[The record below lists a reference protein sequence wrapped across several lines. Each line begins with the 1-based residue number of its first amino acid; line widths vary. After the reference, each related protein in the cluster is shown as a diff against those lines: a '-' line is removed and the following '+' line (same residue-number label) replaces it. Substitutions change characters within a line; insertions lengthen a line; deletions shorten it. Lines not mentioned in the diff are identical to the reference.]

1 MSEENEE
8 IKNND
13 DDLGEDS
20 NSKEAPWQIQDLH
33 ELLTLSTVE
42 EKSQNEFQHILA
54 LDADLSSMTSFYQAY
69 VRTFNDIHNR
79 SQARGDRNCRT
90 VPFSE
95 EFYYSLPTPIEELV
109 LHVLA
114 KARELQSSNRFPEYD
129 FVNHMGNFLT
139 LTQDPA
145 FSVEPISETNRQQLI
160 DFNIATQARQDRYLV
175 RGEAFNN

>member
-1 MSEENEE
+1 
-8 IKNND
+8 
-13 DDLGEDS
+13 
-20 NSKEAPWQIQDLH
+20 
-33 ELLTLSTVE
+33 
-42 EKSQNEFQHILA
+42 
-54 LDADLSSMTSFYQAY
+54 MTSFYQAY

-79 SQARGDRNCRT
+79 SQARGDSNCRT

-129 FVNHMGNFLT
+129 FVNHMGNLT

-160 DFNIATQARQDRYLV
+160 DFSIATQARQDRYLV